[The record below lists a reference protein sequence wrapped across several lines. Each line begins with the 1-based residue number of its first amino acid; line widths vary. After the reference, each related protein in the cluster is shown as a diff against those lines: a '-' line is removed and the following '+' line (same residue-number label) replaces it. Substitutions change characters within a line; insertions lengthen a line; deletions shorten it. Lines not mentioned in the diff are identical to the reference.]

1 MKKTLL
7 AGAVVLALSSVAMAQ
22 DIEGV
27 KTDTITD
34 KTPIA
39 DTTLNLKDNAEYT
52 VTGVTNQFGLL
63 KNSPVKGEN
72 ATLILKAKG
81 NGDINA
87 ALGDWGSKINVNRV
101 DIFSQE

>member
-27 KTDTITD
+27 QTET
-34 KTPIA
+34 IA
-39 DTTLNLKDNAEYT
+39 DNKPIENTTLNLKDNAEYT

-72 ATLILKAKG
+72 ATLILNWKYQCC
-81 NGDINA
+81 IRR
-87 ALGDWGSKINVNRV
+87 WGK
-101 DIFSQE
+101 